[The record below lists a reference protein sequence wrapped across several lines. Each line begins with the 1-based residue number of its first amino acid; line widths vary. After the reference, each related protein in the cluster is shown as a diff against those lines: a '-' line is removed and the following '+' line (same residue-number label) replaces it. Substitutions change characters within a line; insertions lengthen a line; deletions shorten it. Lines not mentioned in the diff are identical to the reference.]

1 MRQYTNTHPTV
12 HTHEYFIRERGFLC
26 PSPTTRRLGLV
37 GGTFDPIH
45 YAHLAVAEEVR
56 VTLDLTEMVFI
67 PAGQPPHKLGQEY
80 TQSSHRLAMVQLAIA
95 SNPHFTL
102 SRVEIDRQ
110 GPSYL
115 VDTLS
120 ILHDQWGPDTQLFFV
135 IGWDSLQEFHTWY
148 KSADIL
154 AQLTGLVAVRRPGY
168 EEDIGY
174 NKELETRLSGI
185 TQRLVVVPA
194 PQLAISST
202 DLRRRVAEGRPIKYQ
217 TPETVEDY
225 IMEHGLYRGNK
236 PSL

>member
-1 MRQYTNTHPTV
+1 M
-12 HTHEYFIRERGFLC
+12 
-26 PSPTTRRLGLV
+26 

-56 VTLDLTEMVFI
+56 TALDLTEMVFL

-115 VDTLS
+115 VDTLR
-120 ILHDQWGPDTQLFFV
+120 ILHAQWEPETQLFFV
-135 IGWDSLQEFHTWY
+135 IGWDSLQEFHIWHR
-148 KSADIL
+148 SADIL
-154 AQLTGLVAVRRPGY
+154 AQLTSLVAVRRPGY
-168 EEDIGY
+168 EEHIGY
-174 NKELETRLSGI
+174 NELETCSPGI
-185 TQRLVVVPA
+185 TQRLVVVPV

-217 TPETVEDY
+217 TPEAVEDY
-225 IMEHGLYRGNK
+225 IIEHGLYRGNK

>member
-1 MRQYTNTHPTV
+1 MEINKRLPA
-12 HTHEYFIRERGFLC
+12 
-26 PSPTTRRLGLV
+26 TRRVGLV

-45 YAHLAVAEEVR
+45 YAHLAVAEEVHA
-56 VTLDLTEMVFI
+56 VLDLTEMVFI
-67 PAGQPPHKLGQEY
+67 PAGQPPHKQGLEH
-80 TQSSHRLAMVQLAIA
+80 THSSHRLAMVQLAIA

-115 VDTLS
+115 VDTLRA
-120 ILHDQWGPDTQLFFV
+120 LRDLWGPETELFFV

-154 AQLTGLVAVRRPGY
+154 TQLTGLVAVRRPGY
-168 EEDIGY
+168 EAGIGY
-174 NKELETRLSGI
+174 NKELERYLPGI
-185 TQRLVVVPA
+185 TQRLVVVSG

-217 TPETVEDY
+217 TPESVENY
-225 IMEHGLYRGNK
+225 IREHGLYRRNK
-236 PSL
+236 SSL

>member
-1 MRQYTNTHPTV
+1 MVSYKQLP
-12 HTHEYFIRERGFLC
+12 E
-26 PSPTTRRLGLV
+26 TRRIGLM

-45 YAHLAVAEEVR
+45 YAHLAVAEEVCA
-56 VTLDLTEMVFI
+56 VLNLTAMVFI

-80 TQSSHRLAMVQLAIA
+80 TQSIHRLAMVQLAIA

-115 VDTLS
+115 VDTLR
-120 ILHDQWGPDTQLFFV
+120 ILHDQWAPNTELFFV
-135 IGWDSLQEFHTWY
+135 IGWDSLQVFHTWY

-154 AQLTGLVAVRRPGY
+154 AQLAGLVAVRRPGY
-168 EEDIGY
+168 EENIGY
-174 NKELETRLSGI
+174 NKELATRLPGI
-185 TQRLVVVPA
+185 TQRLVVIPG

-217 TPETVEDY
+217 TPEAVENY
-225 IMEHGLYRGNK
+225 IIEHSLYRTNK